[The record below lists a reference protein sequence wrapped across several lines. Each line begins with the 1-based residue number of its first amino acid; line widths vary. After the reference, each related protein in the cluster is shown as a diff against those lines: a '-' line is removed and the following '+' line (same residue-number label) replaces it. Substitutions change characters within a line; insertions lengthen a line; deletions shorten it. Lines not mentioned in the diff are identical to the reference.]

1 VSQKTC
7 LNPTS
12 FSGRLRER
20 LFRGTRF
27 SLKKHEDQ
35 VEPGAVLVIPA
46 LGIRGLFSFLGA
58 RLDGPEGIKGMLS
71 RREHNPEIDRPGLV
85 EAGRDI
91 EKESFRIIDEEMG
104 EHSFPPEQWQVV
116 RRVIHT
122 TGDFD
127 YAGRIRFHPHAVSS
141 GAAALRSGA
150 PIFTDTRMIRAG
162 LSPWR
167 LKWFG
172 NDVVTPSAVPESH
185 RWAEEEGVTRSVAAF
200 RHFAEKFQGSI
211 VAIGN
216 APTALLEMIRIVEED
231 GIRPALIVGV
241 PVGFVKAAESK
252 DALLE
257 IMDQPAVTVL
267 GRKGGSS
274 VAVAILH
281 ALLEWAR
288 TEDR

>member
-1 VSQKTC
+1 
-7 LNPTS
+7 
-12 FSGRLRER
+12 
-20 LFRGTRF
+20 
-27 SLKKHEDQ
+27 
-35 VEPGAVLVIPA
+35 
-46 LGIRGLFSFLGA
+46 
-58 RLDGPEGIKGMLS
+58 
-71 RREHNPEIDRPGLV
+71 
-85 EAGRDI
+85 
-91 EKESFRIIDEEMG
+91 
-104 EHSFPPEQWQVV
+104 
-116 RRVIHT
+116 
-122 TGDFD
+122 
-127 YAGRIRFHPHAVSS
+127 
-141 GAAALRSGA
+141 
-150 PIFTDTRMIRAG
+150 MIRAG